1 MNRYVLIGAAV
12 SVVLAL
18 VAVYRVGYN
27 SAKLDFDK
35 GYQAAR
41 IECIEAQKQA
51 AEQAAKQGQK
61 SRTIGD
67 RRSGQAVSM
76 EINAIIADMRKHV
89 GWVRE

>member
-1 MNRYVLIGAAV
+1 MSRYVLIGAAV

-27 SAKLDFDK
+27 AAKLDFDK

-41 IECIEAQKQA
+41 IECIETQKQA

-61 SRTIGD
+61 SRAIGD
-67 RRSGQAVSM
+67 RRAGQTAGM
-76 EINAIIADMRKHV
+76 ANDAIIAGLRDA
-89 GWVRE
+89 GWLRD